1 MRLFGRQ
8 LSPWL
13 LGAWGVA
20 TLLLLAGCGS
30 SADATATVAAAEQVS
45 AEPDAAAEQAAA
57 EPEPEADPAAEQV
70 AAEPE
75 PEADPATVEP
85 EPDPDAAAESATDPD
100 GEPAVDNDGLYPVVL
115 DATATTTDGVSWR
128 VNVTL
133 SSEYDSPERYAD
145 AWRVLDAD
153 GNELGVRVLTHDHAN
168 EQPFTRSH
176 TVDIAEDIDAVFIE
190 GRDQRNGWAGE
201 LFELTLTR

>member
-75 PEADPATVEP
+75 PEADQATV